1 MKFAP
6 EAVLARPDTLQAPGP
21 ARNFDQDSDF
31 SPDNK
36 DGMRHKCGV
45 FGVFGRDDAA
55 VLTALGLHAL
65 QHRGQEAC
73 GIVSYDEKGGG
84 SFRSERH
91 MGLVGDSFSEETG
104 AISRLPG
111 RVAIGHN
118 RYSTSG
124 RVVLRNIQPIYADLA
139 TGGLAIAHNGNLTNA
154 RAIHR
159 ELVGTGAIFQSTMD
173 TEVVLQLTARSMRN
187 RIEDRFID
195 ALRQLDGGYAFVAL
209 TNGKMM
215 GARDPWGLRP
225 LVLGEIDGAPVLCS
239 ETCALDAIGASYVRD
254 IEAGEVV
261 VIDQNGV
268 ESLTPFPTIRATPCV
283 FEYVYFARP
292 DSIMHGQSVYET
304 RQRFGR
310 VLARE
315 QHVDADLICPVPDG
329 GNPAALGYAEASGIP
344 FGFGIIRNHYVGR
357 TFIQPT
363 QTGRQRS
370 VSRKHAPNKPIL
382 EGKRVV
388 LVDDS
393 IVRGNTSQRIVQ
405 MIRDAGA
412 SEIHFRVASPPIKHP
427 DFYGIDMPSKEELIA
442 SSMTIDQM
450 KRYLKVDSL
459 AFISLAGFYEAL
471 GRGKRNDS
479 QPQFA
484 DHCFTGDYPTRLV
497 DRDHDMAAKEQQLSL
512 LDD

>member
-1 MKFAP
+1 LANLDALDWP
-6 EAVLARPDTLQAPGP
+6 EVFNEPGLDDDDFRPDFEDGP
-21 ARNFDQDSDF
+21 DS
-31 SPDNK
+31 K

-73 GIVSYDEKGGG
+73 GIVTFDDKGGT
-84 SFRSERH
+84 FRSERH
-91 MGLVGDSFSEETG
+91 MGLVGDNFAHDSG
-104 AISRLPG
+104 AINRLPG
-111 RVAIGHN
+111 RMAIGHN

-124 RVVLRNIQPIYADLA
+124 RVVHRNIQPIYADLA
-139 TGGLAIAHNGNLTNA
+139 HGGLAVAHNGNLTNA

-159 ELVGTGAIFQSTMD
+159 ELVMNGAIFQSTMD
-173 TEVVLQLTARSMRN
+173 TEVVLQLTARSKRN
-187 RIEDRFID
+187 RIEDRFVD
-195 ALRQLDGGYAFVAL
+195 ALRQLEGGYAFIAL
-209 TNGKMM
+209 TNDKLI

-225 LVLGEIDGAPVLCS
+225 LVLGALEDGSPVLCS
-239 ETCALDAIGASYVRD
+239 ETCALDAIGASFVRN

-261 VIDQNGV
+261 VIDKDGV
-268 ESLTPFPTIRATPCV
+268 ESLTPFPTVHSSPCV

-304 RQRFGR
+304 RRRFGR
-310 VLARE
+310 ILAAE
-315 QHVDADLICPVPDG
+315 SHVDADIVCPVPDG
-329 GNPAALGYAEASGIP
+329 GNPAALGYAEASSVP

-370 VSRKHAPNKPIL
+370 ISRKHAPNRPLL

-442 SSMTIDQM
+442 SSMSIEQM

-459 AFISLAGFYEAL
+459 SFISLPGFYEAL
-471 GRGKRNDS
+471 GVGKRNDGA
-479 QPQFA
+479 PQFA

-497 DRDHDMAAKEQQLSL
+497 DRDHDMASKEQQLSL

>member
-1 MKFAP
+1 
-6 EAVLARPDTLQAPGP
+6 
-21 ARNFDQDSDF
+21 
-31 SPDNK
+31 
-36 DGMRHKCGV
+36 
-45 FGVFGRDDAA
+45 
-55 VLTALGLHAL
+55 
-65 QHRGQEAC
+65 
-73 GIVSYDEKGGG
+73 
-84 SFRSERH
+84 
-91 MGLVGDSFSEETG
+91 
-104 AISRLPG
+104 
-111 RVAIGHN
+111 
-118 RYSTSG
+118 
-124 RVVLRNIQPIYADLA
+124 LRNIQPIYADLA
-139 TGGLAIAHNGNLTNA
+139 HGGLAIAHNGNLTNA
-154 RAIHR
+154 RAIHHD
-159 ELVGTGAIFQSTMD
+159 LVQNGAIFQSTMD

-195 ALRQLDGGYAFVAL
+195 ALRQLQGGYAIVAL
-209 TNGKMM
+209 TNDKLI

-239 ETCALDAIGASYVRD
+239 ETCALDAIGASFVRN

-261 VIDQNGV
+261 VIDRERV
-268 ESLTPFPTIRATPCV
+268 ESLMPFPHVRATPCV

-304 RQRFGR
+304 RERFGR

-315 QHVDADLICPVPDG
+315 SHVDADLICPVPDG

-363 QTGRQRS
+363 QSGRQRS
-370 VSRKHAPNKPIL
+370 ISRKHAPNRPIL

-459 AFISLAGFYEAL
+459 SFISLSGFYEAL
-471 GRGKRNDS
+471 GQGKRNDS
-479 QPQFA
+479 APQFA
-484 DHCFTGDYPTRLV
+484 DHCFTGDYPTPLV
-497 DRDHDMAAKEQQLSL
+497 DRDHDMASKEQQLSL

>member
-1 MKFAP
+1 L
-6 EAVLARPDTLQAPGP
+6 AVRDTLDVPGLP
-21 ARNFDQDSDF
+21 TCPVHDIDDDF
-31 SPDNK
+31 GPGRK
-36 DGMRHKCGV
+36 DGMGHKCGV

-73 GIVSYDEKGGG
+73 GIVTYDARNGA
-84 SFRSERH
+84 FRSERH
-91 MGLVGDSFSEETG
+91 LGLVGDNFSEETG

-111 RVAIGHN
+111 RIAIGHN

-124 RVVLRNIQPIYADLA
+124 RVALRNIQPIYADLHF
-139 TGGLAIAHNGNLTNA
+139 GGFAIAHNGNLTNA
-154 RAIHR
+154 RALHR
-159 ELVGTGAIFQSTMD
+159 DLVMNGAIFQSTMD

-209 TNGKMM
+209 TNGKLI

-239 ETCALDAIGASYVRD
+239 ETCALDAIGASFVRN
-254 IEAGEVV
+254 IENGEVV
-261 VIDQNGV
+261 VIDESGV
-268 ESLTPFPTIRATPCV
+268 ESLTPFPASRASPCV

-292 DSIMHGQSVYET
+292 DSIMHGQSIYET

-315 QHVDADLICPVPDG
+315 QPVAADLICPVPDG
-329 GNPAALGYAEASGIP
+329 GNPAALGYSEASGIP

-370 VSRKHAPNKPIL
+370 ISRKHAPNKPIL
-382 EGKRVV
+382 DGKRVV

-412 SEIHFRVASPPIKHP
+412 AEVHFRVASPPITHP

-442 SSMTIDQM
+442 SSMSIDQM

-459 AFISLAGFYEAL
+459 AFISLPGFYEAL
-471 GRGKRNDS
+471 GAGKRNET

-484 DHCFTGDYPTRLV
+484 DHCFTGHYPTRLV

>member
-1 MKFAP
+1 MA
-6 EAVLARPDTLQAPGP
+6 
-21 ARNFDQDSDF
+21 
-31 SPDNK
+31 SPDVFDEPGLEEDDFRSCTEDGPGRK
-36 DGMRHKCGV
+36 DGMGHKCGV
-45 FGVFGRDDAA
+45 FGVFGREDAA

-73 GIVSYDEKGGG
+73 GIVTFDGKGGT
-84 SFRSERH
+84 FRSERH

-111 RVAIGHN
+111 RMAIGHN

-139 TGGLAIAHNGNLTNA
+139 HGGLAVAHNGNLTNA

-159 ELVGTGAIFQSTMD
+159 ELVQNGAIFQSTMD

-195 ALRQLDGGYAFVAL
+195 ALRQLEGGYAFVAL
-209 TNGKMM
+209 TNDKMI

-225 LVLGEIDGAPVLCS
+225 LVLGALEDGSPVLCS
-239 ETCALDAIGASYVRD
+239 ETCALDAIGASFVRN

-261 VIDQNGV
+261 VIDKNGV
-268 ESLTPFPTIRATPCV
+268 ESLTPFPVTRASPCV

-292 DSIMHGQSVYET
+292 DSIMHGQSIYET
-304 RQRFGR
+304 RRRFGR
-310 VLARE
+310 ILASE
-315 QHVDADLICPVPDG
+315 AHVDADIVCPVPDG
-329 GNPAALGYAEASGIP
+329 GNPAALGFAEASSIP

-370 VSRKHAPNKPIL
+370 ISRKHAPNRPLL

-442 SSMTIDQM
+442 SSMSIDQM
-450 KRYLKVDSL
+450 RRYLKVDSL
-459 AFISLAGFYEAL
+459 AFISLPGFYEAL
-471 GRGKRNDS
+471 GQGKRVDHA
-479 QPQFA
+479 PQFA
-484 DHCFTGDYPTRLV
+484 DHCFTGDYPTRLI
-497 DRDHDMAAKEQQLSL
+497 DRDHDMASKEQQLSL

>member
-1 MKFAP
+1 MNP
-6 EAVLARPDTLQAPGP
+6 ED
-21 ARNFDQDSDF
+21 DF
-31 SPDNK
+31 RAGCK

-73 GIVSYDEKGGG
+73 GIASYDARANR
-84 SFRSERH
+84 FHTERH
-91 MGLVGDSFSEETG
+91 MGLVGDSFSEEQG

-111 RVAIGHN
+111 SIAIGHN

-124 RVVLRNIQPIYADLA
+124 RVVLRNIQPIFADLA
-139 TGGLAIAHNGNLTNA
+139 TGGFAIAHNGNLTNA

-159 ELVGTGAIFQSTMD
+159 DLVQNGAIFQSTMD

-195 ALRQLDGGYAFVAL
+195 ALRQLEGGYAFIGL
-209 TNGKMM
+209 TNGKMI

-225 LVLGEIDGAPVLCS
+225 LVLGEIDGAPVLAS
-239 ETCALDAIGASYVRD
+239 ETCALDAIGASFVRD
-254 IEAGEVV
+254 IENGEVV
-261 VIDQNGV
+261 VIDENGV
-268 ESLTPFPTIRATPCV
+268 ESLTPFPPRAASPCV
-283 FEYVYFARP
+283 FEYLYFARP
-292 DSIMHGQSVYET
+292 DSMMHGQSVYET

-315 QHVDADLICPVPDG
+315 HPVAADLVCPVPDG
-329 GNPAALGYAEASGIP
+329 GNPAALGYADVSGVP

-370 VSRKHAPNKPIL
+370 ISRKHAPNKPIL

-393 IVRGNTSQRIVQ
+393 IVRGNTSQKIVQ

-412 SEIHFRVASPPIKHP
+412 REIHFRVASPPIRHP

-442 SSMTIDQM
+442 SSMTTDQM
-450 KRYLKVDSL
+450 RSYLRVDTL
-459 AFISLAGFYEAL
+459 GFISLAGFYEAL
-471 GRGKRNDS
+471 GAGARNAHS
-479 QPQFA
+479 PQFA
-484 DHCFTGDYPTRLV
+484 DHCFTGEYPTRLV
-497 DRDHDMAAKEQQLSL
+497 DRDHDMARKEQQLSL

>member
-1 MKFAP
+1 MASP
-6 EAVLARPDTLQAPGP
+6 EVFDEPGLDDDDFGPD
-21 ARNFDQDSDF
+21 S
-31 SPDNK
+31 K

-45 FGVFGRDDAA
+45 FGVYGRDDAA

-73 GIVSYDEKGGG
+73 GIVTFDGKGGT
-84 SFRSERH
+84 FRSERH
-91 MGLVGDSFSEETG
+91 MGLVGDNFNEDSG

-111 RVAIGHN
+111 RMAIGHN

-124 RVVLRNIQPIYADLA
+124 RVVHRNIQPIYADLA
-139 TGGLAIAHNGNLTNA
+139 HGGLAVAHNGNLTNA

-159 ELVGTGAIFQSTMD
+159 ELVQNGAIFQSTMD

-195 ALRQLDGGYAFVAL
+195 ALRQLEGGYAFIAL
-209 TNGKMM
+209 TKDKMM

-225 LVLGEIDGAPVLCS
+225 LVLGALEDGSPVLCS
-239 ETCALDAIGASYVRD
+239 ETCALDAIGASFVRN

-261 VIDQNGV
+261 VIDKNGV
-268 ESLTPFPTIRATPCV
+268 ESLTPFPQGRSSPCV

-304 RQRFGR
+304 RRRFGR
-310 VLARE
+310 ILASE
-315 QHVDADLICPVPDG
+315 AHVDADIICPVPDG
-329 GNPAALGYAEASGIP
+329 GNPAALGYAEASSIP

-363 QTGRQRS
+363 QSGRQRS
-370 VSRKHAPNKPIL
+370 ISRKHAPNRPL
-382 EGKRVV
+382 LDGKRVV

-442 SSMTIDQM
+442 SSMSVDQM

-459 AFISLAGFYEAL
+459 AFISLPGFYEAL
-471 GRGKRNDS
+471 GAGKRNDGA
-479 QPQFA
+479 PQFA

-497 DRDHDMAAKEQQLSL
+497 DRDHDMASKEQQLSL

>member
-1 MKFAP
+1 MASPDVFDEP
-6 EAVLARPDTLQAPGP
+6 GLDDDDFRPD
-21 ARNFDQDSDF
+21 F
-31 SPDNK
+31 K
-36 DGMRHKCGV
+36 DGMGHKCGV
-45 FGVFGRDDAA
+45 FGVFGREDAA
-55 VLTALGLHAL
+55 ILTALGLHAL

-73 GIVSYDEKGGG
+73 GIVTFDGKGGT
-84 SFRSERH
+84 FRSERH
-91 MGLVGDSFSEETG
+91 MGLVGDNFSEETG

-111 RVAIGHN
+111 RMAIGHN

-124 RVVLRNIQPIYADLA
+124 RVVMRNIQPIYADLA
-139 TGGLAIAHNGNLTNA
+139 HGGLAIAHNGNLTNA

-159 ELVGTGAIFQSTMD
+159 ELVQNGAIFQSTMD

-187 RIEDRFID
+187 RIEDRFMD
-195 ALRQLDGGYAFVAL
+195 ALRQLEGGYAFIAL
-209 TNGKMM
+209 TNDKLI

-225 LVLGEIDGAPVLCS
+225 LVLGALEDGSPVLCS
-239 ETCALDAIGASYVRD
+239 ETCALDAIGASFVRN

-261 VIDQNGV
+261 VIDKNGV
-268 ESLTPFPTIRATPCV
+268 ESLTPFPATRASPCV

-304 RQRFGR
+304 RRRFGR
-310 VLARE
+310 ILASE
-315 QHVDADLICPVPDG
+315 AHVDADIVCPVPDG
-329 GNPAALGYAEASGIP
+329 GIPAALGFAEASSIP

-370 VSRKHAPNKPIL
+370 ISRKHAPNRPLL

-427 DFYGIDMPSKEELIA
+427 DFYGIDTPRVKDLLAANMSIEEMRA
-442 SSMTIDQM
+442 FVGAT
-450 KRYLKVDSL
+450 SL
-459 AFISLAGFYEAL
+459 AFISIDGLYRSL
-471 GRGKRNDS
+471 GYDGRDMRS
-479 QPQFA
+479 PQFT

-497 DRDHDMAAKEQQLSL
+497 DLDGVTQNVQMSL
-512 LDD
+512 LSGG

>member
-1 MKFAP
+1 M
-6 EAVLARPDTLQAPGP
+6 G
-21 ARNFDQDSDF
+21 
-31 SPDNK
+31 
-36 DGMRHKCGV
+36 HKCGV
-45 FGVFGRDDAA
+45 FGVFGREDAA

-73 GIVSYDEKGGG
+73 GIVTFDGKGGT
-84 SFRSERH
+84 FRSERH

-111 RVAIGHN
+111 RMAIGHN

-124 RVVLRNIQPIYADLA
+124 RVVLRNIQPIYGDLA
-139 TGGLAIAHNGNLTNA
+139 HGGLAVAHNGNLTNA

-159 ELVGTGAIFQSTMD
+159 ELVQNGAIFQSTMD

-195 ALRQLDGGYAFVAL
+195 ALRQLEGGYAFVAL
-209 TNGKMM
+209 TNDKMI

-225 LVLGEIDGAPVLCS
+225 LVLGALEDGSPVLCS
-239 ETCALDAIGASYVRD
+239 ETCALDAIGASFVRN

-261 VIDQNGV
+261 VIDKNGV
-268 ESLTPFPTIRATPCV
+268 ESLTPFPVTRASPCV

-292 DSIMHGQSVYET
+292 DSIMHGQSIYET
-304 RQRFGR
+304 RRRFGR
-310 VLARE
+310 ILASE
-315 QHVDADLICPVPDG
+315 AHVDADIVCPVPDG
-329 GNPAALGYAEASGIP
+329 GNPAALGFAEASSIP

-370 VSRKHAPNKPIL
+370 ISRKHAPNRPLL

-442 SSMTIDQM
+442 SSMSIDQM
-450 KRYLKVDSL
+450 RRYLKVDSL
-459 AFISLAGFYEAL
+459 AFISLPGFYEAL
-471 GRGKRNDS
+471 GQGKRVDHA
-479 QPQFA
+479 PQFA
-484 DHCFTGDYPTRLV
+484 DHCFTGDYPTRLI
-497 DRDHDMAAKEQQLSL
+497 DRDHDMASKEQQLSL

>member
-1 MKFAP
+1 
-6 EAVLARPDTLQAPGP
+6 
-21 ARNFDQDSDF
+21 
-31 SPDNK
+31 
-36 DGMRHKCGV
+36 MRHKCGV
-45 FGVFGRDDAA
+45 FGVFGREDAA

-73 GIVSYDEKGGG
+73 GIVTFDGRGGT
-84 SFRSERH
+84 FRSERH
-91 MGLVGDSFSEETG
+91 MGLVGDNFSEETG

-111 RVAIGHN
+111 RMAIGHN

-139 TGGLAIAHNGNLTNA
+139 HGGLAVAHNGNITNA

-159 ELVGTGAIFQSTMD
+159 ELVQNGAIFQSTMD
-173 TEVVLQLTARSMRN
+173 TEVVLQLTARSIRN

-209 TNGKMM
+209 TNDKLI

-225 LVLGEIDGAPVLCS
+225 LVLGALEDGSPVLCS
-239 ETCALDAIGASYVRD
+239 ETCALDAIGASFVRN

-261 VIDQNGV
+261 VIDKDGV
-268 ESLTPFPTIRATPCV
+268 ESLTPFPATRASPCV

-304 RQRFGR
+304 RRRFGR
-310 VLARE
+310 VLASE
-315 QHVDADLICPVPDG
+315 SHVDADLICPVPDG
-329 GNPAALGYAEASGIP
+329 GNPAALGYAEASNIP

-370 VSRKHAPNKPIL
+370 ISRKHAPNRPLL
-382 EGKRVV
+382 ENTRVV

-412 SEIHFRVASPPIKHP
+412 REIHFRVASPPIRHP

-442 SSMTIDQM
+442 SSMTIEQM
-450 KRYLKVDSL
+450 RRYLKVDSL
-459 AFISLAGFYEAL
+459 AFISLPGFYEAL
-471 GRGKRNDS
+471 GRGKRNDAA
-479 QPQFA
+479 PQFA

-497 DRDHDMAAKEQQLSL
+497 DRDHDMASKEQQLSL

>member
-1 MKFAP
+1 LASP
-6 EAVLARPDTLQAPGP
+6 EVFDEPGLDDDDFGPD
-21 ARNFDQDSDF
+21 S
-31 SPDNK
+31 K

-45 FGVFGRDDAA
+45 FGVYGRDDAA

-73 GIVSYDEKGGG
+73 GIVTFDGKGGT
-84 SFRSERH
+84 FRSERH
-91 MGLVGDSFSEETG
+91 MGLVGDNFNEDSG

-111 RVAIGHN
+111 RMAIGHN

-124 RVVLRNIQPIYADLA
+124 RVVHRNIQPIYADLA
-139 TGGLAIAHNGNLTNA
+139 HGGLAVAHNGNLTNA

-159 ELVGTGAIFQSTMD
+159 ELVQNGAIFQSTMD

-195 ALRQLDGGYAFVAL
+195 ALRQLEGGYAFIAL
-209 TNGKMM
+209 TNDKMM

-225 LVLGEIDGAPVLCS
+225 LVLGALEDGSPVLCS
-239 ETCALDAIGASYVRD
+239 ETCALDAIGASFVRN

-261 VIDQNGV
+261 VIDKNGV
-268 ESLTPFPTIRATPCV
+268 ESLTPFPQGRSSPCV

-304 RQRFGR
+304 RRRFGR
-310 VLARE
+310 ILASE
-315 QHVDADLICPVPDG
+315 AHVDADIICPVPDG
-329 GNPAALGYAEASGIP
+329 GNPAALGYAEASSIP

-363 QTGRQRS
+363 QSGRQRS
-370 VSRKHAPNKPIL
+370 ISRKHAPNRPL
-382 EGKRVV
+382 LDGKRVV

-442 SSMTIDQM
+442 SSMSVDQM

-459 AFISLAGFYEAL
+459 AFISLPGFYEAL
-471 GRGKRNDS
+471 GAGKRNDGA
-479 QPQFA
+479 PQFA

-497 DRDHDMAAKEQQLSL
+497 DRDHDMASKEQQLSL

>member
-1 MKFAP
+1 MASPDVFNEPGLDDDDFAP
-6 EAVLARPDTLQAPGP
+6 
-21 ARNFDQDSDF
+21 DS
-31 SPDNK
+31 K

-45 FGVFGRDDAA
+45 FGVYGRDDAA

-73 GIVSYDEKGGG
+73 GIVTFDGKGGT
-84 SFRSERH
+84 FRSERH
-91 MGLVGDSFSEETG
+91 MGLVGDNFAHDGG
-104 AISRLPG
+104 AINRLPG
-111 RVAIGHN
+111 SMAIGHN

-124 RVVLRNIQPIYADLA
+124 RVVHRNIQPIYADLA
-139 TGGLAIAHNGNLTNA
+139 HGGLAVAHNGNLTNA

-159 ELVGTGAIFQSTMD
+159 ELVQNGAIFQSTMD

-195 ALRQLDGGYAFVAL
+195 ALRQLEGGYAFIAL
-209 TNGKMM
+209 TNDKMM

-225 LVLGEIDGAPVLCS
+225 LVLGALEDGSPVLCS
-239 ETCALDAIGASYVRD
+239 ETCALDAIGASFVRN

-261 VIDQNGV
+261 VIDKNGV
-268 ESLTPFPTIRATPCV
+268 ESLTPFPTVHASPCV

-304 RQRFGR
+304 RRRFGR
-310 VLARE
+310 ILASE
-315 QHVDADLICPVPDG
+315 AHVDADIVCPVPDG
-329 GNPAALGYAEASGIP
+329 GNPAALGYAEASSIP

-370 VSRKHAPNKPIL
+370 ISRKHAPNRPLL

-442 SSMTIDQM
+442 SSMSIDQM

-459 AFISLAGFYEAL
+459 AFISLPGFYEAL
-471 GRGKRNDS
+471 GAGKRNDGA
-479 QPQFA
+479 PQFA

-497 DRDHDMAAKEQQLSL
+497 DRDHDMASKEQQLSL

>member
-1 MKFAP
+1 
-6 EAVLARPDTLQAPGP
+6 
-21 ARNFDQDSDF
+21 
-31 SPDNK
+31 
-36 DGMRHKCGV
+36 
-45 FGVFGRDDAA
+45 
-55 VLTALGLHAL
+55 
-65 QHRGQEAC
+65 
-73 GIVSYDEKGGG
+73 
-84 SFRSERH
+84 
-91 MGLVGDSFSEETG
+91 
-104 AISRLPG
+104 
-111 RVAIGHN
+111 
-118 RYSTSG
+118 
-124 RVVLRNIQPIYADLA
+124 
-139 TGGLAIAHNGNLTNA
+139 
-154 RAIHR
+154 
-159 ELVGTGAIFQSTMD
+159 MD

-195 ALRQLDGGYAFVAL
+195 ALRQLQGGYAFVAL
-209 TNGKMM
+209 TNDKMI

-239 ETCALDAIGASYVRD
+239 ETCALDAIGASFVRN

-261 VIDQNGV
+261 VIDKERV
-268 ESLTPFPTIRATPCV
+268 ESLMPFPNVRSSPCV

-292 DSIMHGQSVYET
+292 DSIMHGQSIYET

-315 QHVDADLICPVPDG
+315 SMVEADLICPVPDG

-363 QTGRQRS
+363 QSGRQRS
-370 VSRKHAPNKPIL
+370 ISRKHAPNRPIL

-412 SEIHFRVASPPIKHP
+412 AEIHFRVASPPIKHP

-459 AFISLAGFYEAL
+459 AFISLSGFYEAL
-471 GRGKRNDS
+471 GQGKRNDAA
-479 QPQFA
+479 PQFA
-484 DHCFTGDYPTRLV
+484 DHCFTGDYPTLLT
-497 DRDHDMAAKEQQLSL
+497 DRDHDMASKEQQLSL

>member
-1 MKFAP
+1 
-6 EAVLARPDTLQAPGP
+6 LASPDVFDEPGLDDNFRPDA
-21 ARNFDQDSDF
+21 
-31 SPDNK
+31 K

-45 FGVFGRDDAA
+45 FGVFGREDAA

-73 GIVSYDEKGGG
+73 GIVTFDGKGGT
-84 SFRSERH
+84 FRSERH
-91 MGLVGDSFSEETG
+91 MGLVGDNFSEESG

-111 RVAIGHN
+111 RMAIGHN

-139 TGGLAIAHNGNLTNA
+139 HGGLAVAHNGNITNA

-159 ELVGTGAIFQSTMD
+159 ELVQNGAIFQSTMD

-209 TNGKMM
+209 TNDKLI

-225 LVLGEIDGAPVLCS
+225 LVLGALEDGSPVLCS
-239 ETCALDAIGASYVRD
+239 ETCALDAIGASFVRN

-261 VIDQNGV
+261 VIDKSGV
-268 ESLTPFPTIRATPCV
+268 ESLTPFPATRASPCV

-304 RQRFGR
+304 RRRFGR
-310 VLARE
+310 MLASE
-315 QHVDADLICPVPDG
+315 SHVDADLICPVPDG
-329 GNPAALGYAEASGIP
+329 GNPAALGYAEASSIP

-370 VSRKHAPNKPIL
+370 ISRKHAPNRPLL
-382 EGKRVV
+382 ENKRVV

-412 SEIHFRVASPPIKHP
+412 REIHFRVASPPIKHP
-427 DFYGIDMPSKEELIA
+427 DFYGIDMPSREELIA

-450 KRYLKVDSL
+450 RRYLKVDSL
-459 AFISLAGFYEAL
+459 AFISLPGFYEAL
-471 GRGKRNDS
+471 GQGKRNDAA
-479 QPQFA
+479 PQFA

-497 DRDHDMAAKEQQLSL
+497 DRDHDMASKEQQLSL

>member
-1 MKFAP
+1 
-6 EAVLARPDTLQAPGP
+6 LA
-21 ARNFDQDSDF
+21 
-31 SPDNK
+31 SPDHFQDRVQDWDDDFRPGVK
-36 DGMRHKCGV
+36 DGMGHKCGV

-55 VLTALGLHAL
+55 ILTALGLHAL

-73 GIVSYDEKGGG
+73 GIVTFDGKGGT
-84 SFRSERH
+84 FRSERH
-91 MGLVGDSFSEETG
+91 MGLVGDNFSHDSG

-111 RVAIGHN
+111 RAAIGHN

-124 RVVLRNIQPIYADLA
+124 RVVMRNIQPIYADLA
-139 TGGLAIAHNGNLTNA
+139 HGGLAIAHNGNLTNA

-159 ELVGTGAIFQSTMD
+159 ELVQNGAIFQSTMD
-173 TEVVLQLTARSMRN
+173 TEVILQLTARSQRN

-195 ALRQLDGGYAFVAL
+195 ALRHLEGGYALIAL
-209 TNGKMM
+209 TNDKLM

-225 LVLGEIDGAPVLCS
+225 LVLGEIDGSPVLCS
-239 ETCALDAIGASYVRD
+239 ETCALDAIGASFVRN

-261 VIDQNGV
+261 VISKDGI
-268 ESLTPFPTIRATPCV
+268 ESLTPFGNVRATPCV

-292 DSIMHGQSVYET
+292 DSIMHGRSVYET
-304 RQRFGR
+304 RQNMGR

-315 QHVDADLICPVPDG
+315 TMVGADLICPVPDG

-363 QTGRQRS
+363 QSGRQRS
-370 VSRKHAPNKPIL
+370 ISRKHAPNRPIL

-412 SEIHFRVASPPIKHP
+412 AEVHFRVASPPIKHP

-442 SSMTIDQM
+442 SSMSIDQM

-459 AFISLAGFYEAL
+459 AFISLSGFYEAL
-471 GRGKRNDS
+471 GAGKRNDS
-479 QPQFA
+479 APQFA
-484 DHCFTGDYPTRLV
+484 DHCFTGDYPTKLV
-497 DRDHDMAAKEQQLSL
+497 DRDHDMASKEQQLSL

>member
-1 MKFAP
+1 M
-6 EAVLARPDTLQAPGP
+6 G
-21 ARNFDQDSDF
+21 
-31 SPDNK
+31 
-36 DGMRHKCGV
+36 HKCGV
-45 FGVFGRDDAA
+45 FGVFGREDAA

-73 GIVSYDEKGGG
+73 GIVTFDGKGGT
-84 SFRSERH
+84 FRSERH

-111 RVAIGHN
+111 RMAIGHN

-139 TGGLAIAHNGNLTNA
+139 HGGLAVAHNGNLTNA

-159 ELVGTGAIFQSTMD
+159 ELVQNGAIFQSTMD

-195 ALRQLDGGYAFVAL
+195 ALRQLEGGYAFVAL
-209 TNGKMM
+209 TNDKMI

-225 LVLGEIDGAPVLCS
+225 LVLGALEDGSPVLCS
-239 ETCALDAIGASYVRD
+239 ETCALDAIGASFVRN

-261 VIDQNGV
+261 VIDKNGV
-268 ESLTPFPTIRATPCV
+268 ESLTPFPVTRASPCV

-292 DSIMHGQSVYET
+292 DSIMHGQSIYET
-304 RQRFGR
+304 RRRFGR
-310 VLARE
+310 ILASE
-315 QHVDADLICPVPDG
+315 AHVDADIVCPVPDG
-329 GNPAALGYAEASGIP
+329 GNPAALGFAEASSIP

-370 VSRKHAPNKPIL
+370 ISRKHAPNRPLL

-442 SSMTIDQM
+442 SSMSIDQM
-450 KRYLKVDSL
+450 RRYLKVDSL
-459 AFISLAGFYEAL
+459 AFISLPGFYEAL
-471 GRGKRNDS
+471 GQGKRVDHA
-479 QPQFA
+479 PQFA
-484 DHCFTGDYPTRLV
+484 DHCFTGDYPTRLI
-497 DRDHDMAAKEQQLSL
+497 DRDHDMASKEQQLSL

>member
-1 MKFAP
+1 
-6 EAVLARPDTLQAPGP
+6 LAGHKQTATKP
-21 ARNFDQDSDF
+21 QDSPELNLLDDDF
-31 SPDNK
+31 DPSRK
-36 DGMRHKCGV
+36 DGMGHKCGV

-73 GIVSYDEKGGG
+73 GIVSYDDRGGEQG
-84 SFRSERH
+84 AFRSERH
-91 MGLVGDSFSEETG
+91 MGLVGENFGEDTT
-104 AISRLPG
+104 AITRLPG
-111 RVAIGHN
+111 RIAIGHN

-124 RVVLRNIQPIYADLA
+124 RVVLRNIQPLYADLA
-139 TGGLAIAHNGNLTNA
+139 FGGLAIAHNGNLTNA

-159 ELVGTGAIFQSTMD
+159 ELVMNGAIFQSTMD
-173 TEVVLQLTARSMRN
+173 TEVVLQLTARSQRN

-209 TNGKMM
+209 ANGKLI

-239 ETCALDAIGASYVRD
+239 ETCALDAIGASFVRN

-261 VIDQNGV
+261 VIDKTGV
-268 ESLTPFPTIRATPCV
+268 ESMTPFPNRAATPCV
-283 FEYVYFARP
+283 FEFVYFARP
-292 DSIMHGQSVYET
+292 DSIMHGKSIYET
-304 RQRFGR
+304 RQAFGR

-315 QHVDADLICPVPDG
+315 TAVDADLICPVPDG

-363 QTGRQRS
+363 QSGRQRS
-370 VSRKHAPNKPIL
+370 VSRKHAPNRPIL

-412 SEIHFRVASPPIKHP
+412 AEIHFRVASPPIKHP
-427 DFYGIDMPSKEELIA
+427 DFYGIDMPSKDELIA

-459 AFISLAGFYEAL
+459 AFISLSGFYEAL
-471 GRGKRNDS
+471 GQGKRNDA

-497 DRDHDMAAKEQQLSL
+497 DRDHDMSAKEQQLSL

>member
-1 MKFAP
+1 MDSP
-6 EAVLARPDTLQAPGP
+6 ENFHETGLDDDFRPD
-21 ARNFDQDSDF
+21 R
-31 SPDNK
+31 K
-36 DGMRHKCGV
+36 DGMGHKCGV
-45 FGVFGRDDAA
+45 FGVFGREDAA

-65 QHRGQEAC
+65 QHRGQEAS
-73 GIVSYDEKGGG
+73 GIVTFDGKGGT
-84 SFRSERH
+84 FRSERH
-91 MGLVGDSFSEETG
+91 MGLVGDNFSEETG

-111 RVAIGHN
+111 RMAIGHN

-124 RVVLRNIQPIYADLA
+124 RVVHRNIQPIYADLA
-139 TGGLAIAHNGNLTNA
+139 HGGLAVAHNGNLTNA

-159 ELVGTGAIFQSTMD
+159 ELVQNGAIFQSTMD

-195 ALRQLDGGYAFVAL
+195 ALRQLEGGYAFVAL
-209 TNGKMM
+209 TNNKLI

-225 LVLGEIDGAPVLCS
+225 LVLGSMDDGSPVLCS
-239 ETCALDAIGASYVRD
+239 ETCALDAIGASFVRN

-261 VIDQNGV
+261 VITSNGV
-268 ESLTPFPTIRATPCV
+268 ESLTPFPTTRASPCV

-304 RQRFGR
+304 RRRFGR
-310 VLARE
+310 ILASE
-315 QHVDADLICPVPDG
+315 AHVDADLVCPVPDG
-329 GNPAALGYAEASGIP
+329 GNPAALGYAEASAIP

-370 VSRKHAPNKPIL
+370 VSRKHAPNRAIL

-412 SEIHFRVASPPIKHP
+412 SEVHFRVASPPIKHP

-442 SSMTIDQM
+442 SSMSIDQIR
-450 KRYLKVDSL
+450 RYLKADSL
-459 AFISLAGFYEAL
+459 AFISLPGFYDAL
-471 GRGKRNDS
+471 GAGKRNDS
-479 QPQFA
+479 APQFA

-497 DRDHDMAAKEQQLSL
+497 DRDHDMASKEQQLSL

>member
-1 MKFAP
+1 
-6 EAVLARPDTLQAPGP
+6 LARPDTSSQSDWSCRGDVD
-21 ARNFDQDSDF
+21 RGGDF
-31 SPDNK
+31 SSGSK

-45 FGVFGRDDAA
+45 FGVFGRTDAA

-73 GIVSYDEKGGG
+73 GIVSYDGTR
-84 SFRSERH
+84 FFSERH
-91 MGLVGDSFSEETG
+91 MGLVGDNFSEDSG
-104 AISRLPG
+104 AVSRLPG

-139 TGGLAIAHNGNLTNA
+139 TGGLAIAHNGNITNA

-159 ELVGTGAIFQSTMD
+159 NLVENGAIFQSTMD

-209 TNGKMM
+209 TNGKLI

-225 LVLGEIDGAPVLCS
+225 LVLGSLDDGSPVLCS
-239 ETCALDAIGASYVRD
+239 ESCALDAIGASFVRD

-261 VIDQNGV
+261 VITETGV
-268 ESLTPFPTIRATPCV
+268 ESLTPFSARRASPCV

-292 DSIMHGQSVYET
+292 DSVMHGQSVYET
-304 RQRFGR
+304 RHAFGR
-310 VLARE
+310 ILAAE
-315 QHVDADLICPVPDG
+315 QGVPADLICPVPDG
-329 GNPAALGYAEASGIP
+329 GNPAALGYAEVSGIP

-363 QTGRQRS
+363 QSGRQRS
-370 VSRKHAPNKPIL
+370 VSRKHAANKPIL
-382 EGKRVV
+382 DGKRVV

-405 MIRDAGA
+405 MVRDAGA
-412 SEIHFRVASPPIKHP
+412 AEIHFRVASPPIKHP

-459 AFISLAGFYEAL
+459 AFISLIGFYDAL
-471 GRGKRNDS
+471 GAGKRNDS
-479 QPQFA
+479 APQFA

>member
-1 MKFAP
+1 MAKPDQLHSAFSGADCDDDF
-6 EAVLARPDTLQAPGP
+6 RPGG
-21 ARNFDQDSDF
+21 
-31 SPDNK
+31 K
-36 DGMRHKCGV
+36 DGYRHRSMGHKCGV

-73 GIVSYDEKGGG
+73 GIVTFDAKGGA
-84 SFRSERH
+84 FRSERH
-91 MGLVGDSFSEETG
+91 MGLVGDNFSEEAG

-111 RVAIGHN
+111 RNAIGHN

-124 RVVLRNIQPIYADLA
+124 RVVLRNIQPIYGDLA
-139 TGGLAIAHNGNLTNA
+139 HGGLAVAHNGNLTNA

-159 ELVGTGAIFQSTMD
+159 ELVQNGAIFQSTMD
-173 TEVVLQLTARSMRN
+173 TEVVLQLTARSQRN

-209 TNGKMM
+209 TNDRMI

-239 ETCALDAIGASYVRD
+239 ETCALDAIGASFVRN

-261 VIDQNGV
+261 VITDTGV
-268 ESLTPFPTIRATPCV
+268 ESLTPFPAMRATPCV

-304 RQRFGR
+304 RQNFGR

-315 QHVDADLICPVPDG
+315 SHVDADLICPVPDG

-363 QTGRQRS
+363 QTGRQKS
-370 VSRKHAPNKPIL
+370 ISRKHAPNKPIL

-412 SEIHFRVASPPIKHP
+412 SEVHFRVASPPIKHP
-427 DFYGIDMPSKEELIA
+427 DFYGIDMPSKDELIA

-459 AFISLAGFYEAL
+459 SFISLPGFYEAL
-471 GRGKRNDS
+471 GQGKRNDAA
-479 QPQFA
+479 PQFA

-497 DRDHDMAAKEQQLSL
+497 DRDHDMASKEQQLSL